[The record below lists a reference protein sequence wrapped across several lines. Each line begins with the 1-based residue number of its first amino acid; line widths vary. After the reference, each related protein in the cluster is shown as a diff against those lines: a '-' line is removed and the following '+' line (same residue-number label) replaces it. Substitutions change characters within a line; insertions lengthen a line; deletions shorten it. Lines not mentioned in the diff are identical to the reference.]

1 MNERIDVLALQATD
15 SKGGLDRHKFALLI
29 VEECK
34 QSIEK
39 TIEITCDTDSE
50 KMGCE
55 FAITDLLQ
63 HFGVEE
69 ISDLIRQYIKDN
81 LRLEVRT
88 DSIYNGGSD
97 GPMYTDCHSIQLIL
111 DNEVISEVSL

>member
-1 MNERIDVLALQATD
+1 M
-15 SKGGLDRHKFALLI
+15 S
-29 VEECK
+29 EEM
-34 QSIEK
+34 
-39 TIEITCDTDSE
+39 SE
-50 KMGCE
+50 EM
-55 FAITDLLQ
+55 
-63 HFGVEE
+63 
-69 ISDLIRQYIKDN
+69 SDLIRQYIKDN